1 MSARCF
7 SMQISNSI
15 LRNGIPL
22 NRKELPRGIEIGDRL
37 GIRNRNRMELL
48 ISAGNDLARN
58 DAGLWPA
65 ARFSTSNILD

>member
-15 LRNGIPL
+15 LRNGIPQ
-22 NRKELPRGIEIGDRL
+22 NRKELPRDIEIGDR
-37 GIRNRNRMELL
+37 NRYRMVLL

-65 ARFSTSNILD
+65 TRFSTSNILD